1 MIVRNIGKIFS
12 RQTFSKLVINLMI
25 INICD
30 NRILYFI
37 WLKYSIL
44 YFYKINNVNLII
56 DLNKQWDI
64 KDMVPVQ
71 VFLILMKENM
81 KLLLQSYRI

>member
-1 MIVRNIGKIFS
+1 
-12 RQTFSKLVINLMI
+12 MI

-56 DLNKQWDI
+56 DLNNNDKKI
-64 KDMVPVQ
+64 KVSRRNIEAICD
-71 VFLILMKENM
+71 
-81 KLLLQSYRI
+81 

>member
-1 MIVRNIGKIFS
+1 MIVRNIGKLFS
-12 RQTFSKLVINLMI
+12 KQTFLKLVINLMI

-56 DLNKQWDI
+56 DLNKQWQ
-64 KDMVPVQ
+64 K
-71 VFLILMKENM
+71 N
-81 KLLLQSYRI
+81 

>member
-1 MIVRNIGKIFS
+1 MIVRNIGKHFNK
-12 RQTFSKLVINLMI
+12 QTFLKLVINLMI

-56 DLNKQWDI
+56 DLNNNGKKI
-64 KDMVPVQ
+64 KVSRRN
-71 VFLILMKENM
+71 IETICN
-81 KLLLQSYRI
+81 

>member
-1 MIVRNIGKIFS
+1 MKGTFDIRKGNEWKEDIVNHKMIVKNIGKPFS
-12 RQTFSKLVINLMI
+12 KQTFSKMVINLMI

-56 DLNKQWDI
+56 DLNNNGI
-64 KDMVPVQ
+64 
-71 VFLILMKENM
+71 
-81 KLLLQSYRI
+81 

>member
-1 MIVRNIGKIFS
+1 MIVRNIGKHFNK
-12 RQTFSKLVINLMI
+12 QTFLKLVINLMI

-56 DLNKQWDI
+56 DLNNNDKKI
-64 KDMVPVQ
+64 KVSRRN
-71 VFLILMKENM
+71 I
-81 KLLLQSYRI
+81 